1 MTRNIC
7 LSYLTCV
14 GLIAST
20 FSAADA
26 ADAVRY
32 DCERLGK
39 TIGSPVTEMTAA
51 ADEGWRHAPDE
62 ARLVCTWF
70 TQPAAKVV
78 EGQPLVTEEWSDVG
92 ALSVQVVVSDEPLT
106 QDAAAMINIAHE
118 LPPELAGQ
126 FEGAW
131 IMSLKNPVYSEL
143 LDILAPQVIYDDLAV
158 SVAYGNG
165 FASPKNTGSALTVGW
180 SVETAL
186 KILKEVAALR

>member
-1 MTRNIC
+1 MTRYIC

-186 KILKEVAALR
+186 KILKEAAASR